1 MEAHLPHRQD
11 QLPKD
16 LLTDQLKHQAIV
28 MLVGLVTTIV
38 MISTTPQNVSL
49 MVVTVAKKI
58 PLKDGTIIAKSVNVL
73 TPLNPQLKLQWS
85 APFPNGPVTISVM
98 TKTTTPSAD
107 LMEAIVVIMTARVGI
122 TTAASVSALKCQ
134 QLLKNPGIPLKTQWR
149 PLKSPWGNVLPHNG
163 LETIIVTM
171 RTTPP
176 SVDLMEEIVVIT
188 KWRATP
194 TTAVLAN
201 AWNTQ
206 SQLKN
211 LELTVLPHT
220 GLEMPFVMMKT
231 TPKSV
236 DLMVE
241 IVVTMKDKDGTTIV
255 LIVNVFNK
263 FYFKNVIIH
272 YLISRNKSCSIT

>member
-1 MEAHLPHRQD
+1 M
-11 QLPKD
+11 
-16 LLTDQLKHQAIV
+16 
-28 MLVGLVTTIV
+28 
-38 MISTTPQNVSL
+38 
-49 MVVTVAKKI
+49 
-58 PLKDGTIIAKSVNVL
+58 
-73 TPLNPQLKLQWS
+73 PLNQQLKLQWG

-107 LMEAIVVIMTARVGI
+107 LMEAIVVITTVRVGI

-134 QLLKNPGIPLKTQWR
+134 KPLKHLGIPPKIQWR
-149 PLKSPWGNVLPHNG
+149 PLKNPWENVLPHNG
-163 LETIIVTM
+163 LEITTVTM
-171 RTTPP
+171 KITPP

-194 TTAVLAN
+194 TIAVLAN

-211 LELTVLPHT
+211 LEQTVLPHT
-220 GLEMPFVMMKT
+220 GLEMPSVMTKT

-236 DLMVE
+236 DLMVV

-263 FYFKNVIIH
+263 FYVIKFENVFMHI
-272 YLISRNKSCSIT
+272 

>member
-1 MEAHLPHRQD
+1 
-11 QLPKD
+11 
-16 LLTDQLKHQAIV
+16 
-28 MLVGLVTTIV
+28 
-38 MISTTPQNVSL
+38 MISTTTQNVSL

-58 PLKDGTIIAKSVNVL
+58 PQKDGTIIAKNVNVL
-73 TPLNPQLKLQWS
+73 MPLNQQPKLQWS
-85 APFPNGPVTISVM
+85 VPFLNGPAIVSVM
-98 TKTTTPSAD
+98 TKTTTPSVD
-107 LMEAIVVIMTARVGI
+107 LMEVIVVITPARVGI

-134 QLLKNPGIPLKTQWR
+134 KLLNHPWKLLKNPGIPLKTQWR
-149 PLKSPWGNVLPHNG
+149 PLKSPWVIVLPRNG
-163 LETIIVTM
+163 LETIIVMM

-194 TTAVLAN
+194 TTAMLAS

-206 SQLKN
+206 RQLKN
-211 LELTVLPHT
+211 LEQTVLPHI
-220 GLEMPFVMMKT
+220 GLEMPFVMTKT

-255 LIVNVFNK
+255 LIVNV
-263 FYFKNVIIH
+263 
-272 YLISRNKSCSIT
+272 LQ

>member
-1 MEAHLPHRQD
+1 M
-11 QLPKD
+11 
-16 LLTDQLKHQAIV
+16 
-28 MLVGLVTTIV
+28 
-38 MISTTPQNVSL
+38 
-49 MVVTVAKKI
+49 
-58 PLKDGTIIAKSVNVL
+58 
-73 TPLNPQLKLQWS
+73 PLNPQLKLQWS

-98 TKTTTPSAD
+98 TKTTTSSAD

-134 QLLKNPGIPLKTQWR
+134 KPLKHPGI
-149 PLKSPWGNVLPHNG
+149 PLKSPWGNVLPPNG
-163 LETIIVTM
+163 LEIIIVTM
-171 RTTPP
+171 RTTPL

-211 LELTVLPHT
+211 LAQTVLPHI
-220 GLEMPFVMMKT
+220 GLEMPSVMTKI
-231 TPKSV
+231 TPRSV

-263 FYFKNVIIH
+263 FYVIKFKNVFMHI
-272 YLISRNKSCSIT
+272 